1 MVREIKQFQ
10 DQASVGCAVTAGWP
24 PLIGL
29 GWLFEVHGACC
40 GVGVGSFESWGR
52 DLFWDI
58 PQIDEI
64 WIREIRRTGWW
75 ALSHC
80 RGNSWVV
87 FVVRRIVRS
96 TAHIDEN
103 VSSGQWTQFLINKD
117 TDWLF
122 PWGLRFITFKNNFQP
137 ALSDGA
143 QMCVHDCYTLFKTQ
157 PLLLLQC
164 ILHYFCC
171 YGIRNSCQHII
182 GVAQWVSL
190 CWLVGI
196 STKWWLQKYTNI

>member
-24 PLIGL
+24 PLIRL

-52 DLFWDI
+52 DLFRDI

-87 FVVRRIVRS
+87 FVVRRIIRS

-103 VSSGQWTQFLINKD
+103 VSSGQWTQFLINKKY
-117 TDWLF
+117 WLIIS
-122 PWGLRFITFKNNFQP
+122 LRTEIYYFQEQFSASTFWRSTNVC
-137 ALSDGA
+137 SW
-143 QMCVHDCYTLFKTQ
+143 
-157 PLLLLQC
+157 LLHL
-164 ILHYFCC
+164 I
-171 YGIRNSCQHII
+171 
-182 GVAQWVSL
+182 
-190 CWLVGI
+190 
-196 STKWWLQKYTNI
+196 